1 MLSLLLVTIIIIED
15 VLIPAGIKVGVVVVV
30 IVASIIAVV
39 LDVVVVVVAVVVVVV
54 VVVAVVVDV
63 VVAEKKFQHKR
74 ISKKDQ
80 ISARPEN
87 SNCPVIKIHIWSK

>member
-1 MLSLLLVTIIIIED
+1 MLLLLLVLLC
-15 VLIPAGIKVGVVVVV
+15 VVVGVVGVVV
-30 IVASIIAVV
+30 A
-39 LDVVVVVVAVVVVVV
+39 VVAVVVVVV

>member
-1 MLSLLLVTIIIIED
+1 MTIIIIKD
-15 VLIPAGIKVGVVVVV
+15 VLNQAGIKVGVVVVV

-39 LDVVVVVVAVVVVVV
+39 LDVVVVVVVVAVVVVVVV

-63 VVAEKKFQHKR
+63 VAAEKKFQHKR

>member
-15 VLIPAGIKVGVVVVV
+15 VLNQAGIKVGVVVVV

-39 LDVVVVVVAVVVVVV
+39 LDVVVVVVVVAVVV

-63 VVAEKKFQHKR
+63 VVAEKRFQHKR